1 MCNWLKRKQQ
11 EIGILRTEQPKT
23 TKMERN
29 VYKTT
34 TVKQITAFSLFKR
47 NHFHGKNIHVIPTTK
62 SLSQYQW
69 NLLQFITNHYP
80 TCDPSVC
87 TAVCSSIDT
96 TKSKMKVTR
105 WCRLNCT
112 FTTCISPTSK
122 LRHCT
127 YWLNC
132 RSEWKFNL
140 DPERSVG
147 AI

>member
-62 SLSQYQW
+62 SLSQ
-69 NLLQFITNHYP
+69 
-80 TCDPSVC
+80 
-87 TAVCSSIDT
+87 
-96 TKSKMKVTR
+96 
-105 WCRLNCT
+105 
-112 FTTCISPTSK
+112 
-122 LRHCT
+122 
-127 YWLNC
+127 
-132 RSEWKFNL
+132 
-140 DPERSVG
+140 
-147 AI
+147 